1 MIPRLALLALVVG
14 TTLCGPSSVGAQ
26 VISGPAPEQRTHA
39 DWVAKVYERML
50 TIKPGMT
57 RRQLLMVFE
66 GDGGLSTPLRRT
78 FVSRECLFFKVDVE
92 FEAVG
97 SSSRGADGRVTWVES
112 DEDRIIRIS
121 KPYLEPAFAD

>member
-1 MIPRLALLALVVG
+1 MNRRLAVLALVAS
-14 TTLCGPSSVGAQ
+14 TALCGLPSVRAQ
-26 VISGPAPEQRTHA
+26 VISGPAPEQRAHV

-50 TIKPGMT
+50 AIKPGMT
-57 RRQLLMVFE
+57 RGQLLRVFE

-97 SSSRGADGRVTWVES
+97 RPSRDADGRVTSMEA

-121 KPYLEPAFAD
+121 KPYMEPAFAD